1 MPNQA
6 RLRLTNQ
13 SHPEAIDAQER
24 HADIC
29 PNPSTDNNDGQIL
42 QTLTNL
48 DSIKPSSGRKTSGRQ
63 RMRRKQ
69 WKHLQLRRG
78 QIDQEY

>member
-6 RLRLTNQ
+6 QLRLTNQ

-24 HADIC
+24 HADVC

-42 QTLTNL
+42 QT
-48 DSIKPSSGRKTSGRQ
+48 
-63 RMRRKQ
+63 
-69 WKHLQLRRG
+69 
-78 QIDQEY
+78 